1 MVGVAG
7 DARSAKVDT
16 AAEPIVY
23 LPHTHL
29 TLPFMRLLV
38 RGTGADAGHDRG
50 AATAV
55 RAEDAQLALDP
66 PETLRALVSG
76 STAEPRFRS
85 WLVAAFAATALGLAV
100 LGLYSL
106 VSYTVSGRTREIATR
121 LALGATP
128 AAMRGRRAARRAG
141 ADRRPAWPS
150 GWPSAAALGRLID
163 GLLYETAPV
172 DPAVTG
178 LLVVLM
184 AAGRRSW
191 HAICRPG
198 ARCASSPPW
207 PSAPNDAL
215 SRLPSR

>member
-7 DARSAKVDT
+7 DARSAKVDA

-38 RGTGADAGHDRG
+38 RGTGADA
-50 AATAV
+50 ATTEALLAAV

-128 AAMRGRRAARRAG
+128 AAMRAGGLREGLALTGAGLAAGARR
-141 ADRRPAWPS
+141 
-150 GWPSAAALGRLID
+150 
-163 GLLYETAPV
+163 
-172 DPAVTG
+172 
-178 LLVVLM
+178 
-184 AAGRRSW
+184 
-191 HAICRPG
+191 
-198 ARCASSPPW
+198 SPPR
-207 PSAPNDAL
+207 SAG
-215 SRLPSR
+215 